1 MIDLGQR
8 WHTHRVTV
16 RTDQN
21 ASPLASPAQDVA
33 AQAAACTASP
43 GHLDE
48 LRGTI
53 AINTEARE
61 PAMTR
66 AWGLFLSQTEAKTAA
81 DLDQRY
87 GSLQRQI
94 RDNGVTYN
102 VYADDNGP
110 QRPWSLDL
118 FPLLIEPEQW
128 QRIEA
133 GVQQRM
139 QLLEHLLADV
149 YGPQRLLAR
158 GMLPPALVQGHPG
171 YLRAMHGVAPV
182 GGVRLH
188 IAAFDLAHGPDGNW
202 WLVGQRCQAPS
213 GLGYLLENR
222 LAIAGQFP
230 QAFQALRVQRLASTY
245 RALMDSLKS
254 RSPAGEDAHLA
265 LLTPGPY
272 NETYFEHAYL
282 AR

>member
-1 MIDLGQR
+1 
-8 WHTHRVTV
+8 
-16 RTDQN
+16 
-21 ASPLASPAQDVA
+21 
-33 AQAAACTASP
+33 
-43 GHLDE
+43 
-48 LRGTI
+48 
-53 AINTEARE
+53 
-61 PAMTR
+61 MTG

-87 GSLQRQI
+87 ASLQRQI

-139 QLLEHLLADV
+139 HLLEHLLADV

-171 YLRAMHGVAPV
+171 YLRAMHGVEPV

-213 GLGYLLENR
+213 GLGYLLE
-222 LAIAGQFP
+222 Q
-230 QAFQALRVQRLASTY
+230 T
-245 RALMDSLKS
+245 RA
-254 RSPAGEDAHLA
+254 
-265 LLTPGPY
+265 
-272 NETYFEHAYL
+272 
-282 AR
+282 